1 MELGQENKGRA
12 EPEVMLKDNKKE
24 EGGTRVNNIRKDIH
38 EHEADAAVLDEER
51 E

>member
-1 MELGQENKGRA
+1 M
-12 EPEVMLKDNKKE
+12 VKDHKKE
-24 EGGTRVNNIRKDIH
+24 ERGTRVNEIRKDIH